1 MKNTFAKWIVYFFV
15 FCSITTV
22 QAQQYGTG
30 LSKLTE
36 ADKAKVKAQY
46 DSFYGNGFSTL
57 MKNTLKSTDVS
68 TIKKYDLRQVRGV
81 TPIRNQQECGSC
93 WAFSAVASYESS
105 YALKN
110 KKMIDA
116 AEQDLINC
124 IAGTSCENGGFP
136 IMAFVEM
143 VEYGKKLLKETQAP
157 YLNQEGTCQNV
168 QGTYEASNFGIVDK
182 IYIDPT
188 ATTPTVNEIKE
199 AIYNHGAVSCGV
211 VVATAF
217 VDYKGGVFQD
227 QGFGNTL
234 PNHAVNIIGWDDS
247 KGAWLVRNSWGTAWG
262 ENGYMW
268 IKYNTNGIGRLA
280 AWVDAKLL
288 PEEKKE
294 ESLPPPTADK
304 VKFGI
309 LAQMKDK
316 QEYEEFYLTID
327 GEIYQWSINEPNQ
340 KVLKRVT
347 LSKGTHQYK
356 LLVKTIVKTDKG
368 KQMIIGV
375 SSGKLSIDK
384 SQDLQLTW
392 VKKIKGNVFK
402 VSFKKK

>member
-1 MKNTFAKWIVYFFV
+1 MKNTFLKWILCLFV
-15 FCSITTV
+15 FCLVATV

-36 ADKAKVKAQY
+36 ADKAKIKAQY
-46 DSFYGNGFSTL
+46 KGFYGNAFSTL

-68 TIKKYDLRQVRGV
+68 TIKKYDLRQVQGV

-93 WAFSAVASYESS
+93 WAFSAIASYESS

-116 AEQDLINC
+116 AEQDLVNC
-124 IAGTSCENGGFP
+124 IDGTSCKNGGFP
-136 IMAFVEM
+136 IVAFVEM
-143 VEYGKKLLKETQAP
+143 VESGKKLLKETQAP
-157 YLNQEGTCQNV
+157 YLNQEGNCQNV
-168 QGTYEASNFGIVDK
+168 QGTYEASNFGIVDN
-182 IYIDPT
+182 IYIDPM
-188 ATTPTVNEIKE
+188 AMMPTVNEKKE
-199 AIYNHGAVSCGV
+199 AVYNHGAVSCGV
-211 VVATAF
+211 VAATAF

-227 QGFGNTL
+227 QGFGNTP
-234 PNHAVNIIGWDDS
+234 PNHAVNIIGWDDN
-247 KGAWLVRNSWGTAWG
+247 KGAWLVRNSWGTTWG

-280 AWVDAKLL
+280 AWIDAKLL

-294 ESLPPPTADK
+294 EPLPPPTSDK

-327 GEIYQWSINEPNQ
+327 GEIHQWSINEPNQ

-347 LSKGTHQYK
+347 LSKGEHQYK

-402 VSFKKK
+402 VSFKK